1 MTFFI
6 ALILFLGFSLYNQF
20 FHTGP
25 YTYLTH
31 SATSSAICR
40 YGDYLEGVY
49 SRSSVS
55 SDGKFPPT
63 PSKTY
68 VNLAVV
74 KHSNQ
79 ISDLK
84 NVRKNTLYGRVDEM
98 LTGKTKIEISD
109 ILKPLENGKPV
120 SLAFVEGPP
129 GIGKSTLAWELSRR
143 WDRKQCDLAVLL
155 RLREREVQQIENIT
169 DLFPHLD
176 QDLQKSV
183 AKDVL
188 GREGKGVL
196 FILDGYDELPSD
208 LRKQGLLFKL
218 LKGEVL
224 PECSV
229 LVTSRPSATRDLYR
243 ACRPQIQRNVE
254 ILGFMQESVELYASS
269 VLSSE
274 PDMLSDFL
282 QFISASKT
290 PSINSL
296 MYIPL
301 NAAIVVE
308 IYRSSR
314 RKGCAIPQTMTQ
326 VYKQLCLTLLEHYV
340 YNIDPQNDATIVEFS
355 DLPSAC
361 HTQFKKLAQLAF
373 EQFEQNNIVFSL
385 PEKFVH
391 FGFLD
396 SIQALYG
403 GCRVSYNFLHLT
415 VQEFLAAYHI
425 TQLPNNKDVFWDYW
439 KDSRWELVWRFVSG
453 LTNFQ
458 YYEDSVK
465 CGAFVSKNRFNLE
478 EDHLMVSDLLLHCL
492 CESQAAL
499 NCIAMVGEKFYSIQY
514 HSSPLDKYALGYCIA
529 NSSNTTSWKVII
541 YSGSGESFMW
551 GLNSNHSGGGIISH
565 LDLIEVEHT
574 CLDSYPTSI
583 IHNIK
588 HLKLRHFDSNLN
600 LVQVVPQM
608 KSLTSLHLDLQLL
621 ASAENLEF
629 LVSKINVEALKLKSC
644 MNVDGSLIS
653 DKNFLS
659 SLCQVINSPSNKF
672 KSLKVKHTYYDDAS
686 CKPLCDTLFG
696 PSNLN
701 QLTLELSGFSK
712 KSFDLLERNTCLTT
726 VRICCIHGTLPLES
740 LTSILLN
747 NKTIISLRWGC
758 CEHCEA
764 DSEQAKAFNVALSS
778 NITLKDLTLE
788 VSRYKFRP
796 SYRSFI
802 SDCRVKYEESRNFVY
817 ANAEILRVEEFLMSK

>member
-1 MTFFI
+1 MLLCSYFNGF
-6 ALILFLGFSLYNQF
+6 LLYSQLFYAG
-20 FHTGP
+20 TC
-25 YTYLTH
+25 TYLTH
-31 SATSSAICR
+31 SAISPAICR

-74 KHSNQ
+74 KHSDQ
-79 ISDLK
+79 VSDLK
-84 NVRKNTLYGRVDEM
+84 DVRKNTLYGRVDEM
-98 LTGKTKIEISD
+98 LTEKTKIEISD

-129 GIGKSTLAWELSRR
+129 GIGKSTLAWELCRR
-143 WDRKQCDLAVLL
+143 WDRKQYDLAVLL
-155 RLREREVQQIENIT
+155 RLREREVQQIESIA
-169 DLFPHLD
+169 DLFPHVD

-218 LKGEVL
+218 LRGEVL

-254 ILGFMQESVELYASS
+254 ILGFTQESVELYASS
-269 VLSSE
+269 VLSCE
-274 PDMLSDFL
+274 PDMLNDFL

-326 VYKQLCLTLLEHYV
+326 IYKQLCLTLIQRYV
-340 YNIDPQNDATIVEFS
+340 DSIDPPNDATIVEFS

-361 HTQFKKLAQLAF
+361 YIQFKKLAHLAF
-373 EQFEQNNIVFSL
+373 ELFEQNNLVFSL
-385 PEKFVH
+385 PGKFVH

-403 GCRVSYNFLHLT
+403 GCGVSYNFLHLT
-415 VQEFLAAYHI
+415 LQEFLAAYHI
-425 TQLPNNKDVFWDYW
+425 TQLPNGKHVFEQYW
-439 KDSRWELVWRFVSG
+439 FKSRWELVWRFVSG

-458 YYEDSVK
+458 YYEDGVRF
-465 CGAFVSKNRFNLE
+465 GALISEYKSE
-478 EDHLMVSDLLLHCL
+478 DDHLLVTDLLLHCL
-492 CESQAAL
+492 CESQSVL
-499 NCIAMVGEKFYSIQY
+499 DCIAMVGDKFSSIQY
-514 HSSPLDKYALGYCIA
+514 TSTSSPLDRYALGYCIA
-529 NSSNTTSWKVII
+529 NSSRTTSWKVEIHG
-541 YSGSGESFMW
+541 GSDESFLW
-551 GLNSNHSGGGIISH
+551 GLNSNQSGGGIISH
-565 LDLIEVEHT
+565 LEFRQVDHT
-574 CLDSYPTSI
+574 RLDSYPTSI
-583 IHNIK
+583 IRNIK
-588 HLKLRHFDSNLN
+588 HLKLRDVDSH
-600 LVQVVPQM
+600 LVQVVPQI
-608 KSLTSLHLDLQLL
+608 KSLTSLHLDWEHL
-621 ASAENLEF
+621 ASAENLKL
-629 LVSKINVEALKLKSC
+629 LVSKINVEALKLETS
-644 MNVDGSLIS
+644 MRGYGSSTS
-653 DKNFLS
+653 DKNVLS
-659 SLCQVINSPSNKF
+659 SLCQVINSPSNKLMN
-672 KSLKVKHTYYDDAS
+672 LKVKDTFFHGTS

-696 PSNLN
+696 SSNLN
-701 QLTLELSGFSK
+701 QLTLKLSGFSK

-726 VRICCIHGTLPLES
+726 LRICSLHRSLPLES
-740 LTSILLN
+740 LTNILLN
-747 NKTIISLRWGC
+747 NKTIISLRWG
-758 CEHCEA
+758 HCMNYKA
-764 DSEQAKAFNVALSS
+764 YSDQAKAFNVALSS
-778 NITLKDLTLE
+778 NTALKDLTLG
-788 VSRYKFRP
+788 VSKYGSGP

-802 SDCRVKYEESRNFVY
+802 SDCRVKYEDTRSYRN
-817 ANAEILRVEEFLMSK
+817 AMQLSLTMAEEFLLS